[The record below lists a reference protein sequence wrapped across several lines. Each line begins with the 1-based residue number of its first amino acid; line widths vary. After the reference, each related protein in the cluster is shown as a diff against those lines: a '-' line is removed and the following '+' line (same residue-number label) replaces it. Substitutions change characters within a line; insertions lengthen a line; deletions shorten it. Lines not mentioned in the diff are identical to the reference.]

1 MKFTKK
7 SVKPYDNEC
16 YIYGVPV
23 FSLDL
28 HEIEIAFK
36 SHSKRGKSTHQDE
49 ISHMQMDAV
58 GHVDSII
65 ANLKAVKR

>member
-16 YIYGVPV
+16 WIYGAIV
-23 FSLDL
+23 FSLEL
-28 HEIEIAFK
+28 HEIEIACK
-36 SHSKRGKSTHQDE
+36 SRSERGKSTHQDE
-49 ISHMQMDAV
+49 ISYVQMAVV

-65 ANLKAVKR
+65 ANLKVVKR